1 VRPDQPSVTADR
13 VAQRRGAHQLLDRP
27 PVFVDPLA
35 TRIIGRDA
43 AAVLAANPRYFETSP
58 IASYLRAF
66 VAVRSRIAEDAL
78 AAAVARG
85 VRQYVILGAGLDTF
99 AYRNPHSA
107 ESLRVFEVDHPDTQ
121 AWKRRRLDEAG
132 IPVPSDLVFV
142 PVDFERQ
149 SLAGEL
155 QHAGL
160 DAAAPAFF
168 SWLGVTP
175 YLELGDVMAVLRFV
189 AAFPNGSGIVLDYAI
204 LPSLLSFGQRLV
216 VAALARR
223 VAAAG
228 EPFRTYFDP
237 AVLAADMRA
246 AGFVEIED
254 LSPDVINARYFS
266 GRDDGLRVGSAARI
280 VIGRR

>member
-1 VRPDQPSVTADR
+1 VRPHQPSVTADR

-27 PVFVDPLA
+27 LVFVDPLA

-43 AAVLAANPRYFETSP
+43 AAVLAANPRHFETSP

-107 ESLRVFEVDHPDTQ
+107 QSLRVFEVDHPDTQ

-132 IPVPSDLVFV
+132 ISLPSDLAFV

-149 SLAGEL
+149 ALAREL

-175 YLELGDVMAVLRFV
+175 YLALDDVMAVLRFV
-189 AAFPNGSGIVLDYAI
+189 AAFPSGSGIVFDYAI

-237 AVLAADMRA
+237 AVLAADMHA